1 MPMEIEI
8 DRNQCSR
15 SAPIDR
21 KGYNKET
28 RTAPVTV
35 ATEQPV
41 VVYDRSTWD
50 LVREILPV
58 SGARIPA
65 SNQIP
70 MLDSHMR
77 YSTDNIKGSIRNL
90 RIENDNIVGDAVF
103 SSLSEKEA
111 TLVDEGHLTDVS
123 AGYTVSGSQT
133 TRLRKGESTNL
144 AGREYSNDFTD
155 GMDLLIRTSWELKEG
170 SLVPVG
176 ADDAAKFRSADLTIR
191 GINPQQGGTMPA
203 EKDDSLILA
212 ARTAEID
219 EAKRAGIAEGQR
231 LETARRSEVGALIE
245 IANLPAEK
253 KAELTRS
260 LLDGGKSAAESTQL
274 IATEVRAQLA
284 KKAELPTIQVTV
296 EQSDKERGA
305 IADAL
310 LYRAGTLKQG
320 KDAETDKRIENVQRS
335 GMPGSIHEIVHFMH
349 AKERSGHALWSR
361 EDIARKAVEYWQGRG
376 SSTLGTGDFA
386 NILLDVANKMVGTA
400 FQEEFS
406 SFAEWTESGS
416 VTDFKQVNLISKSHM
431 SDWAKVKEGE
441 APIFGKFADKKEVGS
456 IDTYSLAVPF
466 SRKALIN
473 DDMGMFNDM
482 LSMIGAGAKRK
493 VNDIC
498 CEALVSNALA
508 GPGMT
513 EVTNMFEVNI
523 QKNIKASSGK
533 VSHASLSLA
542 NSMLKNILKPRPDKT
557 SVQRIM
563 GRPARILLSGT
574 DEQDNIERFLGAQFD
589 LAVATTTA
597 QGTPNI
603 WKGRLKPVFDDYLQ
617 ALLTAASAQY
627 SWYLFSEPVFK
638 VLYLNGQSTPILRRA
653 ENGVGEALGITMDGY
668 FDFGLGMK
676 DWRIAQYNDGK

>member
-1 MPMEIEI
+1 
-8 DRNQCSR
+8 
-15 SAPIDR
+15 
-21 KGYNKET
+21 
-28 RTAPVTV
+28 
-35 ATEQPV
+35 
-41 VVYDRSTWD
+41 
-50 LVREILPV
+50 
-58 SGARIPA
+58 
-65 SNQIP
+65 
-70 MLDSHMR
+70 
-77 YSTDNIKGSIRNL
+77 
-90 RIENDNIVGDAVF
+90 
-103 SSLSEKEA
+103 
-111 TLVDEGHLTDVS
+111 
-123 AGYTVSGSQT
+123 
-133 TRLRKGESTNL
+133 
-144 AGREYSNDFTD
+144 
-155 GMDLLIRTSWELKEG
+155 
-170 SLVPVG
+170 
-176 ADDAAKFRSADLTIR
+176 
-191 GINPQQGGTMPA
+191 MPA

-310 LYRAGTLKQG
+310 LYRAGTLKTG

-513 EVTNMFEVNI
+513 EITNMFEVST

-617 ALLTAASAQY
+617 ALLTTASAQY